1 MLTAAREDWLGAFR
15 ESDQRMPLFD
25 KTGASRSYAELLA
38 AAPKNSE
45 DMVTREKLERAHDR
59 TFAAIEELK
68 GQIKSMPL
76 DALIIVGDDQHELF
90 QDAMMP
96 ALGIY
101 YGKTIRNA
109 AQKEFD
115 ESSWYKRAQRRR
127 LEPESDAHYTVHAT
141 LARHLVVE
149 LTNREFDICAVREL
163 EPEQYEGHAYSYIH
177 RTYLEG
183 RNLPVVPI
191 MLNTYYPPNP
201 VTPKRCVQLGRALKE
216 LIASFPGD
224 ERIGVIASGGLS
236 HFVVDEELDRGVIEA
251 LKKKDLASLAALD
264 PRRLQAGSSEI
275 RTWIVV
281 AAAAIDLEVT
291 WFEYIPAYRTPALT
305 GTGLGFA
312 RWS

>member
-1 MLTAAREDWLGAFR
+1 MLTATREDWLGAFR

-45 DMVTREKLERAHDR
+45 DMVTQEKLERAHDLA
-59 TFAAIEELK
+59 FNAIQELK
-68 GQIKSMPL
+68 RQIASTPL

-90 QDAMMP
+90 QDDMMP

-101 YGKTIRNA
+101 YGKTIRNPA
-109 AQKEFD
+109 KAEF
-115 ESSWYKRAQRRR
+115 EGESWYRRAQQRR
-127 LEPESDAHYTVHAT
+127 LEPESDAHYPVHAS
-141 LARHLVVE
+141 LARHLVVQ
-149 LTNREFDICAVREL
+149 LTNREFDVCAVREL
-163 EPEQYEGHAYSYIH
+163 KPEQYEGHAYSYIH

-183 RNLPVVPI
+183 RSLPVVPI

-201 VTPKRCVQLGRALKE
+201 VTPKRCVQLGRALNE
-216 LIASFPGD
+216 LIASLPGD
-224 ERIGVIASGGLS
+224 ERIGIIASGGLS

-264 PRRLQAGSSEI
+264 PKRLQAGSSEV
-275 RTWIVV
+275 RSWIVV
-281 AAAAIDLEVT
+281 AAAATDLDLQ